1 MKSPQELE
9 GEDLLEALGIEVEEP
24 EVGGYTPRQE
34 RLLAGFEDILRFRE
48 AHGRAPQHGQHL
60 DIFERL
66 YAVRLDQLRKQPEDD
81 LALLRPSDRFGLL
94 ATPSADSVRAA
105 DTLSPEEL
113 LDALGEDDPGDIGT
127 LVHVQDIETR
137 REAADFVASREKCED
152 FDLFRPLFQAAE
164 ADLAA
169 GRRTTKRF
177 EKDARI
183 EKGDFFIVGGQM
195 VYVAAVGE
203 TFRAPNGGTN
213 ARLRA
218 IYANGTESNLLL
230 WSLQRALF
238 KDENGRRITTA
249 DHGPLFGGVMEDDD
263 IASGTIYVLQS
274 LSQQPQIA
282 AIRDVLHKI
291 GVTGGRVEDRIANAE
306 RDATYLLAP
315 VKVMATWTLANIRPF
330 RFEQTIH
337 RVFGS
342 AQLQLNL
349 PDRFGVA
356 VEPREWFVVP
366 LPVIDEA
373 IRRIKDGTI
382 VDFVYDVNRG
392 RLQRTDV

>member
-9 GEDLLEALGIEVEEP
+9 GEDLLEALGVEMEEP

-81 LALLRPSDRFGLL
+81 VALLQPLDRFGLM
-94 ATPSADSVRAA
+94 AAPSADSVRAVE
-105 DTLSPEEL
+105 TLSTEEL
-113 LDALGEDDPGDIGT
+113 LEALGEDDPGDIGT

-137 REAADFVASREKCED
+137 REAADFVASREKCQD

-177 EKDARI
+177 DKDASI
-183 EKGDFFIVGGQM
+183 ERGDFFIVGGQM
-195 VYVAAVGE
+195 VYVAAVGD

-249 DHGPLFGGVMEDDD
+249 DHGPLFGGVMEEDD

-315 VKVMATWTLANIRPF
+315 VKVVATWTLANIRPF

-337 RVFGS
+337 RVFGA
-342 AQLQLNL
+342 AQLQLSL
-349 PDRFGVA
+349 PDRFGFA
-356 VEPREWFVVP
+356 FEPREWFVVP

-373 IRRIKDGTI
+373 MKRIKDGTI
-382 VDFVYDVNRG
+382 TDFVYDVNRG
-392 RLQRTDV
+392 MLQRSDA